1 MLFEQ
6 VREALAEEN
15 PDALFMDGF
24 DEAIIGIGRQYSK
37 PALVVYDRS
46 KCIEILARD
55 MEYEEAEEY
64 FQFNCECAWF
74 GEHTP
79 LIVDTQFH
87 DL

>member
-1 MLFEQ
+1 MYQYVKE
-6 VREALAEEN
+6 VLAEEN

-24 DEAIIGIGRQYSK
+24 DEAVIGIGRQYSK

-55 MEYEEAEEY
+55 MDYEDAVEY
-64 FQFNCECAWF
+64 FEHNCACAWV

-79 LIVDTQFH
+79 LIMETDP
-87 DL
+87 DAI